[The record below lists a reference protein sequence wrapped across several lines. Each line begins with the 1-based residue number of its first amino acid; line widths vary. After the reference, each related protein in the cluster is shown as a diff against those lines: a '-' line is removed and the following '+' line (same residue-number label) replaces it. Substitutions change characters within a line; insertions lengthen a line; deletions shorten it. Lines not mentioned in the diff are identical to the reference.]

1 MAKRIKARIIDPTKP
16 LKYVMYLRKSS
27 EGEDAQAKSLPD
39 QRAECYKYA
48 KYHNLEIA
56 EVIEESASAWT
67 SGNRPKFKAM
77 IKDIQKGKYD
87 GILAYHP
94 DRLSRN
100 MLEAGKIIDLL
111 DSGEILSLKFPTL
124 EIENTG
130 NGKLLLWPKII
141 QIIKVK

>member
-56 EVIEESASAWT
+56 EVIEESASALT

-77 IKDIQKGKYD
+77 IKDIQKGK
-87 GILAYHP
+87 
-94 DRLSRN
+94 
-100 MLEAGKIIDLL
+100 
-111 DSGEILSLKFPTL
+111 
-124 EIENTG
+124 
-130 NGKLLLWPKII
+130 
-141 QIIKVK
+141 